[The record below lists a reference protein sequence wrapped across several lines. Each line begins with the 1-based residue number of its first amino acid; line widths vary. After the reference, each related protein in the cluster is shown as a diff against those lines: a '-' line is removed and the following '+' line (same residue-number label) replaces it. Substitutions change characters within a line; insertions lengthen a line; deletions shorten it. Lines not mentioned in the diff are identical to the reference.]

1 MKVSGSAMT
10 RAEVLTRL
18 FQVMERSTDGR
29 IAADPAQVGEES
41 IRRLGLDS
49 LGVLQFLVA
58 VEDEFGIE
66 WADDVPQAT
75 LASFSEMA
83 DYIAGSLGHAD

>member
-1 MKVSGSAMT
+1 
-10 RAEVLTRL
+10 
-18 FQVMERSTDGR
+18 
-29 IAADPAQVGEES
+29 
-41 IRRLGLDS
+41 
-49 LGVLQFLVA
+49 LQFLVA